1 MAIPGRGPRELC
13 AAPWAVGLRRCARL
27 LALMSQK
34 VAECGKL
41 SSVASMFPALRL
53 GSLVENPHLCLSIA
67 WLCHDIVG
75 IAGDES
81 RRI

>member
-1 MAIPGRGPRELC
+1 
-13 AAPWAVGLRRCARL
+13 
-27 LALMSQK
+27 MSQK

-67 WLCHDIVG
+67 WLSHDIVG